1 MKRTITMAICLM
13 IFQASHI
20 NANVETH
27 TTNGDSLTSKS
38 KNELID
44 KVKTSKKDTEV
55 LTRIPNGKLDLSV
68 NQSREVLNIE
78 LTGLANKNLEWIIH
92 KAKGEVVSRIIT
104 AANIDKI
111 LIDSLSAGNYIL
123 MIKDKSGR
131 VLHQAFTK
139 IK

>member
-1 MKRTITMAICLM
+1 M
-13 IFQASHI
+13 IFQASQI

-44 KVKTSKKDTEV
+44 KVKASKKNVEV

-68 NQSREVLNIE
+68 NQSKEVLNIE
-78 LTGLANKNLEWIIH
+78 LTGLANKKLEWIIH

-104 AANIDKI
+104 VANI
-111 LIDSLSAGNYIL
+111 
-123 MIKDKSGR
+123 
-131 VLHQAFTK
+131 
-139 IK
+139 